1 METQMAALSGFAKR
15 FQVLVYDHPWQM
27 YPFIIGMMFFV
38 LSTVDWATHILF
50 GWNSNP
56 FLERV
61 AFSAILAGIMQYKS
75 RRREARDRLV

>member
-1 METQMAALSGFAKR
+1 MQETQMNDFLKR

-75 RRREARDRLV
+75 RRQEARDRLV